1 MLEKVADRRIQEQI
15 LKRAEQLRA
24 DPEKQGKPLVA
35 ELAGY
40 RSLRAAGERYRIVYQ
55 VVRSRVLVIVIG
67 AGIRREGSSRDI
79 YSLARRLIR
88 SRLVE

>member
-1 MLEKVADRRIQEQI
+1 MLESVADRRIQERI
-15 LKRAEQLRA
+15 LKRAEQLRT

-55 VVRSRVLVIVIG
+55 VVRSRVLVLVIG
-67 AGIRREGSSRDI
+67 AGIRREGSSKDI
-79 YSLARRLIR
+79 YALARRLIR